1 MTMKILT
8 VTTLFPYANNPK
20 HGVFIETRLRHLK
33 RHFPDVEIKVIAPI
47 PWFPFSQSIFG
58 AYASYANVPVH
69 ETRFGMDVYHP
80 RYIVIPKIGM
90 TLTPHTLAST
100 IYKKASEL
108 IQDGFDFDLID
119 GHYFYPDGVAITQ
132 AAEKL
137 GKPFTVTARG
147 TDINLIPEFT
157 KPKKDIQQVLKNSD
171 HNMAVC
177 EALRKEM
184 IALGAEPNSVTTL
197 RNGVDLELFSY
208 ADESKQAALR
218 TKLNLPQ
225 DKPIIISVGHLIE
238 RKGHHFVI
246 ESLLHLPDVLLLIAG
261 SGPKEKRLKQQVIN
275 YQLQERVVFLGSLSQ
290 SDLTDYYGVVNALV
304 LASSREGWANV
315 LLESMACGT
324 PVVATNIWGTPEVVQ
339 HHDAG
344 VLVDRNAR
352 SIAHGVSHLLATP
365 PLRNATR
372 KYAEQFDWF
381 STSQGQY
388 DIFHSVI
395 RSALNQNGSEPI
407 IDANQ

>member
-33 RHFPDVEIKVIAPI
+33 QHFPDVEIKVIAPI
-47 PWFPFSQSIFG
+47 PWFPFRQSIFG
-58 AYASYANVPVH
+58 AYASYANAPLH

-80 RYIVIPKIGM
+80 RYVVVPKIGM

-119 GHYFYPDGVAITQ
+119 GHYFYPDGVAISQ
-132 AAEKL
+132 AATKL

-157 KPKKDIQQVLKNSD
+157 KPKKDIQAVLQHSD

-184 IALGAEPNSVTTL
+184 IELGARQDSVTTL
-197 RNGVDLELFSY
+197 RNGVDLNLFRFV
-208 ADESKQAALR
+208 DDLQKRTLR
-218 TKLNLPQ
+218 TQLKLPHGN
-225 DKPIIISVGHLIE
+225 PILISVGHLIE
-238 RKGHHFVI
+238 RKGHHLVI
-246 ESLLHLPDVLLLIAG
+246 EALKHLPQALLLIAG
-261 SGPKEKRLKQQVIN
+261 NGPEEKRLKQLVISEH
-275 YQLQERVVFLGSLSQ
+275 LQSRVIFLGSLSQ
-290 SDLTDYYGVVNALV
+290 MQLANYYGASDALV

-315 LLESMACGT
+315 LLEAMACGT

-352 SIAHGVSHLLATP
+352 SIAQGASHLLATP
-365 PLRNATR
+365 PLRYATR
-372 KYAEQFDWF
+372 RYAEQFDWF

-388 DIFHSVI
+388 EIFHSVI
-395 RSALNQNGSEPI
+395 RSTLSQKSGEPI